1 LNPRTPESGSNKRFD
16 IQLAVATLLLAGVGL
31 LALYSSGGAYYFF
44 RQLTFLPV
52 AIGAAAAVFF
62 VPRRFLYGLAEP
74 FYGLAVLLLVA
85 VLFAGTGPGS
95 HRWFVIGPLNIQP
108 SEFAK
113 LAVVLTLAKH
123 LSVKRSIRLEFRDL
137 AAPLLITVIP
147 AMLVLLEP
155 DLSTA
160 LIFAALLAAMLYWQG
175 MRPLHILLLFMPA
188 LSFAA
193 GFSLYTWIPF
203 FIALAVILLVRS
215 GIKKTLIGLAVSAG
229 FGLLSP
235 LVLASLKDYQRA
247 RIMSFFAPLLDPH
260 GISWNAIQSQ
270 IAIGSGRLVGKGY
283 LLGTQKRLG
292 FLPNRHTDFVFS
304 SVGEEFGLLGCLA
317 LLGLF
322 FWLLR
327 RMLLA
332 ARQSDDSTGSLLCV
346 GFAAIIGYQVFA
358 NIGMLLG
365 LLPITGI
372 TLPFLSY
379 GGSSLLLNFMLVGL
393 VLNVVSRPE

>member
-1 LNPRTPESGSNKRFD
+1 MRRFD
-16 IQLAVATLLLAGVGL
+16 PWLATAALLLGCVGL
-31 LALYSSGGAYYFF
+31 LAIYSSGGEYYFF
-44 RQLTFLPV
+44 RQLIFFPV
-52 AIGAAAAVFF
+52 AIGAAAAVLFL
-62 VPRRFLYGLAEP
+62 PRRILYGLAEP
-74 FYGLAVLLLVA
+74 LYGLALLLLIAVLL
-85 VLFAGTGPGS
+85 AGTGPGS
-95 HRWFVIGPLNIQP
+95 RRWFVLGPVYIQP

-113 LAVVLTLAKH
+113 LATVLLLAKH
-123 LSVKRSIRLEFRDL
+123 LSVKRNLGLSFRDL
-137 AAPLLITVIP
+137 AAPLLITIVP
-147 AMLVLLEP
+147 ALLVLIEP

-175 MRPLHILLLFMPA
+175 VRPLHILLLFMPA

-203 FIALAVILLVRS
+203 FVVLAVILFVRS
-215 GIKKTLIGLAVSAG
+215 GLRGALIGLAVSAA

-235 LVLASLKDYQRA
+235 VVLASLKEYQRA
-247 RIMSFFAPLLDPH
+247 RIMSYFAPWFDPH

-270 IAIGSGRLVGKGY
+270 IAIGSGRLVGKGF
-283 LLGTQKRLG
+283 LHGTQKRLG

-304 SVGEEFGLLGCLA
+304 SIGEEFGLLGCLV

-322 FWLLR
+322 LWFLR

-346 GFAAIIGYQVFA
+346 GFAAIIGYQMFV

-372 TLPFLSY
+372 ALPFLSY
-379 GGSSLLLNFMLVGL
+379 GGSSLLLNFIMVGL

>member
-1 LNPRTPESGSNKRFD
+1 MKRFD
-16 IQLAVATLLLAGVGL
+16 PWLALAALLLACVGL
-31 LALYSSGGAYYFF
+31 LAIYSSGGTHYFF
-44 RQLTFLPV
+44 RQLTFVPV
-52 AIGAAAAVFF
+52 AIGAAVAVFF
-62 VPRRFLYGLAEP
+62 LPRRILYGLAEP
-74 FYGLAVLLLVA
+74 LYGLAALMLLA

-95 HRWFVIGPLNIQP
+95 HRWFVLGPVNVQP

-113 LAVVLTLAKH
+113 LATVLMLAKH

-137 AAPLLITVIP
+137 GIPLLIAVVP
-147 AMLVLLEP
+147 ALLVMVEP

-175 MRPLHILLLFMPA
+175 MRPMHILLLFMPA

-203 FIALAVILLVRS
+203 FVLLAILLFARS
-215 GIKKTLIGLAVSAG
+215 SVSRALIGLGISAG

-235 LVLASLKDYQRA
+235 VVLASLKGYQRA
-247 RIMSFFAPLLDPH
+247 RIMSFFAPWFDPH

-270 IAIGSGRLVGKGY
+270 IAIGSGRLIGKGL

-304 SVGEEFGLLGCLA
+304 SIGEEFGLLGCLVV
-317 LLGLF
+317 LGLF
-322 FWLLR
+322 LWLLR

-346 GFAAIIGYQVFA
+346 GFAAIIGYQMFV

-372 TLPFLSY
+372 ALPFLSY
-379 GGSSLLLNFMLVGL
+379 GGSSLLLNFIMVGL

>member
-1 LNPRTPESGSNKRFD
+1 MKRFD
-16 IQLAVATLLLAGVGL
+16 PGLIAATLLLASFGL
-31 LALYSSGGAYYFF
+31 LAIYSSGGSYYFF
-44 RQLTFLPV
+44 RQLIFVPV
-52 AIGAAAAVFF
+52 AIGAAVVAVF
-62 VPRRFLYGLAEP
+62 VPRRILYGLAEP
-74 FYGLAVLLLVA
+74 IYGLAVLMLLA
-85 VLFAGTGPGS
+85 VLIAGTGPGS
-95 HRWFVIGPLNIQP
+95 HRWFVLGPVYVQP

-113 LAVVLTLAKH
+113 LATVLLLAKH
-123 LSVKRSIRLEFRDL
+123 LSIKRSVGFNFRDL
-137 AAPLLITVIP
+137 ATPLAVAFVP
-147 AMLVLLEP
+147 ALLVMVEP
-155 DLSTA
+155 DLSTS

-175 MRPLHILLLFMPA
+175 MRPLHILLLFSPA

-193 GFSLYTWIPF
+193 GFSLYTWIPYF
-203 FIALAVILLVRS
+203 LVLGIILLVRS
-215 GIKKTLIGLAVSAG
+215 GVRKALIGLGVSAG

-235 LVLASLKDYQRA
+235 VVLGSLKDYQRA
-247 RIMSFFAPLLDPH
+247 RIMSFFAPWFDPH

-270 IAIGSGRLVGKGY
+270 IAIGSGRLIGKGF
-283 LLGTQKRLG
+283 LQGSQKRLG

-304 SVGEEFGLLGCLA
+304 SLGEELGLVGCLV

-332 ARQSDDSTGSLLCV
+332 ARQSNDSSGSLLCV
-346 GFAAIIGYQVFA
+346 GFAAIIGYQMFV

-372 TLPFLSY
+372 TLPFISY
-379 GGSSLLLNFMLVGL
+379 GGSSLLLNFIMVGL

>member
-1 LNPRTPESGSNKRFD
+1 MKRFD
-16 IQLAVATLLLAGVGL
+16 SWLVLATLLLACFGL
-31 LALYSSGGAYYFF
+31 LAIYSSGGAHYFF

-62 VPRRFLYGLAEP
+62 VPRRILYGLAEP
-74 FYGLAVLLLVA
+74 LYGLAALLLVA
-85 VLFAGTGPGS
+85 VLIAGTGPGS
-95 HRWFVIGPLNIQP
+95 HRWFVLGPVNIQP

-113 LAVVLTLAKH
+113 LATVLMLAKH

-137 AAPLLITVIP
+137 AVPLLVAIVP
-147 AMLVLLEP
+147 ALLVLVEP

-175 MRPLHILLLFMPA
+175 MRPLHILLLFVPA

-203 FIALAVILLVRS
+203 FVLLAILLFVRS
-215 GIKKTLIGLAVSAG
+215 GVTRALIGLAVSAG

-235 LVLASLKDYQRA
+235 VVLASLKDYQRA
-247 RIMSFFAPLLDPH
+247 RIMSFFAPWFDPH

-270 IAIGSGRLVGKGY
+270 IAIGSGRLIGRGF

-304 SVGEEFGLLGCLA
+304 SIGEEFGLVGCLV

-322 FWLLR
+322 LWLLR

-346 GFAAIIGYQVFA
+346 GFAAIIGYQMFV

-372 TLPFLSY
+372 ALPFLSY
-379 GGSSLLLNFMLVGL
+379 GGSSLLLNFIMVGL

>member
-1 LNPRTPESGSNKRFD
+1 MKRFD
-16 IQLAVATLLLAGVGL
+16 PGLIVATLLLACFGL
-31 LALYSSGGAYYFF
+31 LAIYSSGGSYYFF
-44 RQLTFLPV
+44 RQLVFVPV
-52 AIGAAAAVFF
+52 AIGAATAAVFI
-62 VPRRFLYGLAEP
+62 PRRILYGLAEP
-74 FYGLAVLLLVA
+74 LYGLALLMLVA
-85 VLFAGTGPGS
+85 VRIAGTGPGS
-95 HRWFVIGPLNIQP
+95 HRWFVLGPAYIQP

-113 LAVVLTLAKH
+113 LITVLLLAKH
-123 LSVKRSIRLEFRDL
+123 LSIKRSIEFNFRDL
-137 AAPLLITVIP
+137 AAPVLIAVVP
-147 AMLVLLEP
+147 SLLVLVEP

-175 MRPLHILLLFMPA
+175 MRPLHILLLFSPA

-203 FIALAVILLVRS
+203 FVVLGVVLLVRS
-215 GIKKTLIGLAVSAG
+215 GVTKALIGLAVSAG

-235 LVLASLKDYQRA
+235 VVLGSLKDYQRA
-247 RIMSFFAPLLDPH
+247 RIVSFVAPWFDPH

-270 IAIGSGRLVGKGY
+270 IAIGSGRLIGKGF
-283 LLGTQKRLG
+283 LQGTQKRLG

-304 SVGEEFGLLGCLA
+304 SLGEELGLVGCLI

-332 ARQSDDSTGSLLCV
+332 ARQSRDSTGSLLCV
-346 GFAAIIGYQVFA
+346 GFAAIIGYQMFV

-365 LLPITGI
+365 ILPITGI
-372 TLPFLSY
+372 TLPFISY
-379 GGSSLLLNFMLVGL
+379 GGSSLLLNFLMVGL

>member
-1 LNPRTPESGSNKRFD
+1 MKRFD
-16 IQLAVATLLLAGVGL
+16 PGLITATLLLASFGL
-31 LALYSSGGAYYFF
+31 LAIYSSGGSHFF
-44 RQLTFLPV
+44 SRQLIFVPI
-52 AIGAAAAVFF
+52 AIGAATAVIF
-62 VPRRFLYGLAEP
+62 VPRRILYGLAEP
-74 FYGLAVLLLVA
+74 IYGLAILMLLA
-85 VLFAGTGPGS
+85 VLIAGTGPGS
-95 HRWFVIGPLNIQP
+95 HRWFVLGPLYIQP

-113 LAVVLTLAKH
+113 FATVLLLAKH
-123 LSVKRSIRLEFRDL
+123 LSIKRSIEFNFRDL
-137 AAPLLITVIP
+137 FTPVLIAIVP
-147 AMLVLLEP
+147 ALLVLVEP
-155 DLSTA
+155 DLSTS

-175 MRPLHILLLFMPA
+175 MRPLHILLLFSPA

-203 FIALAVILLVRS
+203 FVVLAIILLVRS
-215 GIKKTLIGLAVSAG
+215 GVRKTLIGLAVSAA

-235 LVLASLKDYQRA
+235 VVLGSLKGYQRA
-247 RIMSFFAPLLDPH
+247 RIMSFFAPWFDPH

-270 IAIGSGRLVGKGY
+270 IAIGSGRLIGKGF
-283 LLGTQKRLG
+283 LQGTQKRLG

-304 SVGEEFGLLGCLA
+304 SLGEELGLVGCLV

-332 ARQSDDSTGSLLCV
+332 ARQSSDSNGSLLCV
-346 GFAAIIGYQVFA
+346 GFAAIIGYQMFV

-372 TLPFLSY
+372 SLPFLSY
-379 GGSSLLLNFMLVGL
+379 GGSSLLLNFIMVGL

>member
-1 LNPRTPESGSNKRFD
+1 VKRFD
-16 IQLAVATLLLAGVGL
+16 PGLIAATLLLASFGL
-31 LALYSSGGAYYFF
+31 LAIYSSGGSYFFF
-44 RQLTFLPV
+44 RQLIFLPI
-52 AIGAAAAVFF
+52 AIGAAAVAVFI
-62 VPRRFLYGLAEP
+62 PRRILYGLAEP
-74 FYGLAVLLLVA
+74 IYGLAVLMLLA
-85 VLFAGTGPGS
+85 VIVAGTGPGS
-95 HRWFVIGPLNIQP
+95 HRWFVLGPVYIQP

-113 LAVVLTLAKH
+113 LATVLLLAKH
-123 LSVKRSIRLEFRDL
+123 LSVKRSIGFNFRDL
-137 AAPLLITVIP
+137 TTPMVVALVPALLV
-147 AMLVLLEP
+147 MVEP

-175 MRPLHILLLFMPA
+175 MRPLHILLLFSPA

-203 FIALAVILLVRS
+203 FVVLAIILLVRS
-215 GIKKTLIGLAVSAG
+215 GLSKALIGLAVSAG

-235 LVLASLKDYQRA
+235 VVLSSLKDYQRA
-247 RIMSFFAPLLDPH
+247 RIMSFFAPWFDPH

-270 IAIGSGRLVGKGY
+270 IAIGSGRLIGKGF
-283 LLGTQKRLG
+283 LQGSQKRLG

-304 SVGEEFGLLGCLA
+304 SLGEEFGLLGCLV

-322 FWLLR
+322 LWLLR

-332 ARQSDDSTGSLLCV
+332 ARQSNDSSGSLLCV
-346 GFAAIIGYQVFA
+346 GFAAIIGYQMFA

-372 TLPFLSY
+372 ALPFLSY
-379 GGSSLLLNFMLVGL
+379 GGSSLLLNFIMVGL